1 MHMYFHVYT
10 ATLSTYTATLSAY
23 TATLSALQHKLCTGT
38 LSLEGGGG
46 TMPPMLFCC
55 CVGVEAEGVEAAG
68 GVAVGGV
75 EDFCCGGV
83 EGFCCGGA
91 GLAPWVER
99 GVQCSLIYCIS
110 GELCIKVH
118 VYTNTPI
125 LAESHAKFLFI
136 ISSCAY
142 TCTYIIIQTYITR
155 SLNPGICSLLK

>member
-1 MHMYFHVYT
+1 MHIHV
-10 ATLSTYTATLSAY
+10 YTATLSAY

-99 GVQCSLIYCIS
+99 EVYNAVCIT

-118 VYTNTPI
+118 IHKHTN
-125 LAESHAKFLFI
+125 
-136 ISSCAY
+136 SC
-142 TCTYIIIQTYITR
+142 
-155 SLNPGICSLLK
+155 